1 MNIDKDF
8 VFPSHVMFQEFD
20 DEAIILDI
28 RTQEH
33 FGLNP
38 ISSFFLKNIQNGIK
52 PLDIYALLLDEYDVS
67 PEQLRSDLNA
77 LLDSLLKHQL
87 IEVS

>member
-1 MNIDKDF
+1 MILDEGF
-8 VFPSHVMFQEFD
+8 IFASHVMFQEFD

-33 FGLNP
+33 FGLDP
-38 ISSFFLKNIQNGIK
+38 VASFFLKNVQNGLSPI
-52 PLDIYALLLDEYDVS
+52 DSYTLLLDEYDVS
-67 PEQLRSDLNA
+67 PEQLKTDLNA

>member
-1 MNIDKDF
+1 MNLDKNF
-8 VFPSHVMFQEFD
+8 VLASHVMFQEFD

-33 FGLNP
+33 FGLDP
-38 ISSFFLKNIQNGIK
+38 ISGFFLKSVQNGLK
-52 PLDIYALLLDEYDVS
+52 PIDAYALLLDEYDVS
-67 PEQLRSDLNA
+67 PEQLKIDLNA
-77 LLDSLLKHQL
+77 LLNDLLKYKL